1 MITYF
6 YLNKQ
11 DKSKLNKLAQS
22 KQLSLST
29 TADIIYKHYYWL
41 IVQEQKYFKKDNI
54 KTCIKIKNENRNPV
68 NTMFIT
74 NALYAYLHN
83 EVIKTHTK
91 EHLNKINRSIQ
102 SELDKTF
109 DANFN
114 KNLIIR
120 EMYKAKA
127 QLGLIKPC

>member
-11 DKSKLNKLAQS
+11 DKTKLNKLAQS

-41 IVQEQKYFKKDNI
+41 IIAEEHYYEKDTI
-54 KTCIKIKNENRNPV
+54 KTCIKIKNENKNPV

-83 EVIKTHTK
+83 DVIQSHTK
-91 EHLNKINRSIQ
+91 EHLNKINRKIQ

-120 EMYKAKA
+120 EMYRAKA
-127 QLGLIKPC
+127 QLGITKQC

>member
-11 DKSKLNKLAQS
+11 DKTKLNKLAQS

-41 IVQEQKYFKKDNI
+41 IVTQDHYYEKDKI
-54 KTCIKIKNENRNPV
+54 KTCIKIKNENKNPV

-83 EVIKTHTK
+83 DVIQSHTK
-91 EHLNKINRSIQ
+91 EHLNKINRKIQ

-114 KNLIIR
+114 KNIIIR
-120 EMYKAKA
+120 EMYRAKA
-127 QLGLIKPC
+127 QLGITKQC